1 MIREFPRNQT
11 IYLLVNSSCN
21 FPSCPWRSPMPSNI
35 SVSEASINPT
45 LKLSHPFQLLASN
58 ILLPAFTL
66 LSREKAASVTS
77 S

>member
-1 MIREFPRNQT
+1 
-11 IYLLVNSSCN
+11 
-21 FPSCPWRSPMPSNI
+21 MPSNI